1 MAANISSVDEE
12 RITQLE
18 TEFVHASG
26 VTCSTAYH
34 SAIEAGLTVVISKG
48 DKIVEV
54 SPDGNERV
62 VKIIVGPSS
71 SQPGARYTIQ

>member
-1 MAANISSVDEE
+1 MAANISPVDEE

-18 TEFVHASG
+18 MEFVHASG

-34 SAIEAGLTVVISKG
+34 NAIQAGLTVVISKG

-62 VKIIVGPSS
+62 VKIIVGPSP
-71 SQPGARYTIQ
+71 SQPGARYTIP

>member
-1 MAANISSVDEE
+1 MAANIGPVDEE

-18 TEFVHASG
+18 TEFVRASG

-34 SAIEAGLTVVISKG
+34 NAIQAGLTVVISKG

-54 SPDGNERV
+54 SPDGNER
-62 VKIIVGPSS
+62 IIKVIIGPSP
-71 SQPGARYTIQ
+71 SQPGAKYTIQ

>member
-1 MAANISSVDEE
+1 MAANIGPVDEE

-18 TEFVHASG
+18 TEFVQASG

-34 SAIEAGLTVVISKG
+34 NAIQAGLTVVISKG

-54 SPDGNERV
+54 SPDGNER
-62 VKIIVGPSS
+62 IIKVIIGPSP